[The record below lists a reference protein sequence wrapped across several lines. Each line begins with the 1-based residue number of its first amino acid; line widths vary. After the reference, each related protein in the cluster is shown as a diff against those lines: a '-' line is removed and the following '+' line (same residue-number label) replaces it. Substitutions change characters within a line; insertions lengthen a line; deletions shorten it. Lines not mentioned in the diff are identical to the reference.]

1 MSNNEIVEKYYPF
14 IMELKQK
21 FGMDDDCFQI
31 CLLALL
37 ETDNAKLNSL
47 LAKNELKYWIVRVF
61 KNNWF
66 SKNSRYYYA
75 YKRYYEIFKEPL
87 EQQTDNLEDWLNEAE
102 D

>member
-1 MSNNEIVEKYYPF
+1 MTNNEILTKYYEF
-14 IMELKQK
+14 CLELKVK

-66 SKNSRYYYA
+66 SKNSRYYYT

>member
-1 MSNNEIVEKYYPF
+1 MTNNEILTKYYEF
-14 IMELKQK
+14 CLELKVK

-87 EQQTDNLEDWLNEAE
+87 EQQTDNLEDWLNETE

>member
-1 MSNNEIVEKYYPF
+1 MTNNEILTKYYEF
-14 IMELKQK
+14 CLELKVK

>member
-1 MSNNEIVEKYYPF
+1 MTNNEILEKYYPF
-14 IMELKQK
+14 ILELKQK
-21 FGMDDDCFQI
+21 FGANDDCTQMI
-31 CLLALL
+31 CIDLL
-37 ETDNAKLNSL
+37 ETSNPKLNQLDS
-47 LAKNELKYWIVRVF
+47 KNELKYWIVRVF

>member
-1 MSNNEIVEKYYPF
+1 MTNNEIITKYYEF
-14 IMELKQK
+14 CLELKVK

-66 SKNSRYYYA
+66 SKNSRYYYI